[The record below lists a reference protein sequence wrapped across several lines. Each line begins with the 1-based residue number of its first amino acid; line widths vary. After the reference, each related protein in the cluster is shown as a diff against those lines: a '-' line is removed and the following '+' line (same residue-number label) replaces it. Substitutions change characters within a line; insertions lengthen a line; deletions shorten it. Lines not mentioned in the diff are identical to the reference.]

1 MITHLFSSQFYS
13 LITPPN
19 KDELLEGI
27 KRAKI
32 NNKERANIEWNKN
45 CGVEVD
51 PLYVDEM
58 FPLISPSLEVFF
70 RELGI
75 REKRIALKHIWKNT
89 YKKGTYQ
96 EIHEH
101 LGKGL
106 DINDVSGSIFLQD
119 CNKNS
124 GSFYFFNRHTP
135 EITGSWREILDE
147 YKWPTSTSPVRYK
160 AGDIRFFPSYL
171 LHGVTPVRGGER
183 RITVSFNMGF
193 G

>member
-96 EIHEH
+96 AIHEH

-106 DINDVSGSIFLQD
+106 DINDVS
-119 CNKNS
+119 
-124 GSFYFFNRHTP
+124 
-135 EITGSWREILDE
+135 
-147 YKWPTSTSPVRYK
+147 
-160 AGDIRFFPSYL
+160 
-171 LHGVTPVRGGER
+171 
-183 RITVSFNMGF
+183 
-193 G
+193 